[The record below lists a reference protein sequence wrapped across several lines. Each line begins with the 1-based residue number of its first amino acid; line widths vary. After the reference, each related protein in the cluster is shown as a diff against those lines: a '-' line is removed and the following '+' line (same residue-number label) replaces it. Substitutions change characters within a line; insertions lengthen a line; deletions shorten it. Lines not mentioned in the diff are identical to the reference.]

1 MQYNI
6 HPLFV
11 HFPIAFL
18 LLYSVIRIL
27 PLERWLSNINWKST
41 RLVLLVCGVAG
52 AIFSNLTGEIAEHIV
67 RPNHDIVETHAFFAL
82 TSGWIYGILLLG
94 ELVFVLKSRIFSLV
108 SNVWVKKILDLID
121 RVLNNKYVVILLSL
135 AGVLAISITGL
146 LGGVMV
152 YGVSADPL
160 APFVLRILGLL

>member
-18 LLYSVIRIL
+18 LFYSAIRIL

-52 AIFSNLTGEIAEHIV
+52 AIFSNLTGEIAEHIA

-82 TSGWIYGILLLG
+82 TSSWIYGILLVG
-94 ELVFVLKSRIFSLV
+94 ELISVIKSYVRKVISIDWLMKVLDFVDRI
-108 SNVWVKKILDLID
+108 
-121 RVLNNKYVVILLSL
+121 LNNKYIAILLSL
-135 AGVLAISITGL
+135 AGVLAISVTGL

-160 APFVLRILGLL
+160 APFVLRILGL